1 MFQITDGGGNIWY
14 DQAKEEDRLN
24 HGYRGAHVA
33 IPFQCEDCWMVNLER
48 RLPMPGLD
56 DVYVSVIR
64 RANLD
69 AMAGRAKSS
78 IAGHAT
84 AVLRS
89 VKNCQMIRKTPS
101 IEARGPMPLRD
112 GVGMGVAVEM
122 IVYSLVAK
130 PKIRGQR
137 YVQYATARKVR
148 STYTCGWE
156 SSPRGLEEGSSFS
169 QGFNKATLT
178 SCPTQQKWFSLFSLG
193 MEARMGYT
201 SEANRALRIQAV
213 VRVLELVKEEAEA
226 SPIGLARDLYKFGAA
241 VAVAQCGSLRGPEV
255 LTLDLAGMRTHI
267 DLGREGNIPR
277 DPMKV
282 GQDLSGVPHLFF
294 TLLGKFKGENGIRQH
309 MICVANTTVSGIETR
324 WWLEKL
330 LEVREQEGRVEG
342 PCFGHR
348 DNSVMSLRELD
359 GTLHYFLEKVQK
371 EDSSLIAPHDN
382 VMENYGFFRTFRK
395 TAEGRAR
402 AANLES
408 DVQNAMNRWRKIECA
423 RGRMPRFTMVEHYS
437 NARDLMSVTWRYS
450 YVQ

>member
-1 MFQITDGGGNIWY
+1 MFQVTDGGGNIWHN
-14 DQAKEEDRLN
+14 QKKEEDRLN
-24 HGYRGAHVA
+24 HGYRGAHVV
-33 IPFQCEDCWMVNLER
+33 IPFQCEDCWMINLER

-56 DVYVSVIR
+56 DVYVSIIR

-69 AMAGRAKSS
+69 AMAGRSKSS
-78 IAGHAT
+78 IAGHIGAI
-84 AVLRS
+84 LRS
-89 VKNCQMIRKTPS
+89 VRNCQLIRKTPA
-101 IEARGPMPLRD
+101 IEARGPMPLCD
-112 GVGMGVAVEM
+112 NLGMGVAVEM
-122 IVYSLVAK
+122 IVYSLTAT
-130 PKIRGQR
+130 PKIKGQR
-137 YVQYATARKVR
+137 FIQYGTVRKAR

-156 SSPRGLEEGSSFS
+156 SSPRGLAEGSSFS

-201 SEANRALRIQAV
+201 SEANRALCIQSV
-213 VRVLELVKEEAEA
+213 VRMLELVKEEAEL
-226 SPIGLARDLYKFGAA
+226 SPMGSARELYKFGAA
-241 VAVAQCGSLRGPEV
+241 VVVAQCGSLRGPEV
-255 LTLDLAGMRTHI
+255 LTMDLAGMRTHI
-267 DLGREGNIPR
+267 DLGREGVIPA

-309 MICVANTTVSGIETR
+309 MICVARATISGIETR

-330 LEVREQEGRVEG
+330 LEVREQEGRVDG
-342 PCFGHR
+342 PAFGHQ

-359 GTLHYFLEKVQK
+359 GMLHYFLDKVQRG
-371 EDSSLIAPHDN
+371 DPSLIAPHDN
-382 VMENYGFFRTFRK
+382 VVENYGFFRTFRK

-423 RGRMPRFTMVEHYS
+423 RGRMPRFSMVEHYS